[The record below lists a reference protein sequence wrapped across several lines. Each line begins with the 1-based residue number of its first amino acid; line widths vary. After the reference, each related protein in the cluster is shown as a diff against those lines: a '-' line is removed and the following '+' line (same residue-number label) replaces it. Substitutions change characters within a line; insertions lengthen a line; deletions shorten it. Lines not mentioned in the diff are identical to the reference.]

1 MHKSTVSRAVS
12 QLEERGLVRRRP
24 NDRDRREERLELTPE
39 GRQIYEAV
47 APEALAF
54 ERRLA
59 AVLDAREQAV
69 LAGLLEKLECR
80 ARTLAPQSDEVQP

>member
-24 NDRDRREERLELTPE
+24 NDRDRREERLELTGE
-39 GRQIYEAV
+39 GRRIYEAV

-59 AVLDAREQAV
+59 EVLGPGEQAV
-69 LAGLLEKLECR
+69 LAGLLEKLESQ
-80 ARTLAPQSDEVQP
+80 ARSLAPQSDEVSA